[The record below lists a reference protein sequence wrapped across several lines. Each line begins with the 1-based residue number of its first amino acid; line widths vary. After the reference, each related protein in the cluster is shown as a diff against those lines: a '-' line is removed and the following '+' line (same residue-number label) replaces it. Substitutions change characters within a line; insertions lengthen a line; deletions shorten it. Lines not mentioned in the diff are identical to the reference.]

1 MKKSNSV
8 SFLPSILSS
17 NRIIKKR
24 KKLNLGLFMTISD
37 DMGFANKQIE
47 KIDDIFKKDKENDK
61 KFWQKHLSNNIYNLN
76 GKTNHQI
83 LRELTQ
89 RFKLVKDNDITK
101 VDFSKQPYLNNRQ
114 VNQILDGNKI
124 SKRVLEK
131 AEIERKIKDKK
142 TYHNYI
148 NK

>member
-47 KIDDIFKKDKENDK
+47 KIDDIF
-61 KFWQKHLSNNIYNLN
+61 
-76 GKTNHQI
+76 
-83 LRELTQ
+83 
-89 RFKLVKDNDITK
+89 
-101 VDFSKQPYLNNRQ
+101 
-114 VNQILDGNKI
+114 
-124 SKRVLEK
+124 
-131 AEIERKIKDKK
+131 RKIKKMIK
-142 TYHNYI
+142 NFGKNIYQIIYI
-148 NK
+148 I